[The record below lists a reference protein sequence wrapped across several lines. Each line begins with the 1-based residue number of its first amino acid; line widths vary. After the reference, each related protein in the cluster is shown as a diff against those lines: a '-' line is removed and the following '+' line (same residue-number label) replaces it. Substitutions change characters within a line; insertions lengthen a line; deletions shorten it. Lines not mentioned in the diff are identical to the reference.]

1 MIADATD
8 HSLRLTFRPV
18 SLAVVEPAAEGRLV
32 FAGDAL
38 VAVVSRFDVDGA
50 AASGGRSASGG
61 PWHLDAGFGPC
72 EARAPDLFDTLDDL
86 DAWIRRRIAV
96 RRAGALA

>member
-38 VAVVSRFDVDGA
+38 VAVVSRFDADGA
-50 AASGGRSASGG
+50 AASGG